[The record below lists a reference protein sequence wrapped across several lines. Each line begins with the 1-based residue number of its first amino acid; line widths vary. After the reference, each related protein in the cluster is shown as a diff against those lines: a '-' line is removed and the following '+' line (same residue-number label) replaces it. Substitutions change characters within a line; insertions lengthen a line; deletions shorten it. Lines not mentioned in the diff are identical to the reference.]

1 MSHAGKGHDRN
12 MHGTVEQDVFVDLIG
27 NRQAIELLAESRD
40 VH

>member
-1 MSHAGKGHDRN
+1 MPGRDMIGMVHA
-12 MHGTVEQDVFVDLIG
+12 TVIQDVFVDLIG